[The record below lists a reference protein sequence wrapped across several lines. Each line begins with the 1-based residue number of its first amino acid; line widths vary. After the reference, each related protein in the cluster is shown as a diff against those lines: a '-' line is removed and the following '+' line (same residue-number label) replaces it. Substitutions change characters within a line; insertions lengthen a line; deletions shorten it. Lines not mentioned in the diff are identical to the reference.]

1 MRVDRQQKKV
11 VKELGIHIN
20 KQWEEWE
27 KQNKKLLQGPP
38 LLNRKKAKK
47 FNKLMDQLEAEEILY
62 Y

>member
-27 KQNKKLLQGPP
+27 KQNKKLLQEPP
-38 LLNRKKAKK
+38 PLNRKKAKK